1 MAPRLNQHVSFDKRD
16 FMTGYKFNAIHRN
29 SAKNQEIIGGLVHNP
44 LNWSSLKSGGA
55 VDIKQIQ
62 I

>member
-1 MAPRLNQHVSFDKRD
+1 MMPRLQQHVSFDKRD
-16 FMTGYKFNAIHRN
+16 FMTGFKFNAAHQKLL
-29 SAKNQEIIGGLVHNP
+29 KNQEMIGSIVHNP
-44 LNWSSLKSGGA
+44 LDWSSLKSGGA